1 MPKQGYQWRRSEGCI
16 MELVPSGSGAQA
28 PDQIKKEKESS
39 KLQAPSS
46 KRHKKNTIE

>member
-1 MPKQGYQWRRSEGCI
+1 

-28 PDQIKKEKESS
+28 PGQIKKRKR

-46 KRHKKNTIE
+46 KRHEKDTIK